1 MTSCH
6 VIIHFFYIDS
16 SFVLTYYKTDICKRP
31 PRLCRQ
37 GYACPFYHNN
47 KDRRRGPKV
56 FKYRCVLSIYL
67 SISLSIHLSIHSSI
81 HSFIP
86 LSIHR
91 FIPSSIHLS
100 IHSFHHL
107 SIHPS
112 IYLAI
117 HSSIHLFVDPF
128 IFRSTPCPNVK
139 VNDEWGDPVHCEQGD
154 QCCYCHTR
162 TEQQFHPEV
171 TYM

>member
-6 VIIHFFYIDS
+6 VIIHSFLYTVDS

-56 FKYRCVLSIYL
+56 FKYRCVLSIYP
-67 SISLSIHLSIHSSI
+67 SIYLSI
-81 HSFIP
+81 HSFIHPFIHPFIYP
-86 LSIHR
+86 LIYPIIH
-91 FIPSSIHLS
+91 PSS
-100 IHSFHHL
+100 HL

-112 IYLAI
+112 IYLSI

-128 IFRSTPCPNVK
+128 I
-139 VNDEWGDPVHCEQGD
+139 HL
-154 QCCYCHTR
+154 
-162 TEQQFHPEV
+162 
-171 TYM
+171 